1 MGVTA
6 ENNQYYKGKLPIIEE
21 FSNQHRALLS
31 TVASRGFCKV
41 PGFLH
46 ETSFALEEAGKN
58 KLSALNYQI
67 VAEAIERS
75 LKQTGHNYTQL
86 YKAARIAFELEKQT
100 LLTDLQQEFA
110 DMDAAQSLTEEELN
124 RLFVEL
130 DIRRI
135 ILITTKTTIELELE
149 SLKQELTDI
158 DRLTFTNEEKLINEK
173 VVTATAKLA
182 VIPYLEALI
191 EAQGKILLAEE
202 ANLPYM
208 EDLIDEKE
216 LLIDKK
222 EEIIPL
228 LQEKADEQLKLANV
242 LWEQIAFQKQMLTA
256 AIDKIVLKTDIVDNE
271 VAILDAQI
279 LVEDMRQLLI
289 EQRHNL
295 QEDKIDKEK
304 AFLTTDISNLGLID
318 AQRDATL
325 TQLQNDKVDVRSEN
339 DDSEGTILDADIIKA
354 ESLKAEKITEE
365 KRLTW
370 RENYTR
376 VADIKESADASATAE
391 VTSKLIHLI
400 GQP

>member
-1 MGVTA
+1 M
-6 ENNQYYKGKLPIIEE
+6 E
-21 FSNQHRALLS
+21 
-31 TVASRGFCKV
+31 ASI
-41 PGFLH
+41 
-46 ETSFALEEAGKN
+46 SLEEAGKN

-75 LKQTGHNYTQL
+75 LKQTGHDYTQL

-100 LLTDLQQEFA
+100 LLTALQQEFA

-149 SLKQELTDI
+149 SLKQELTDV

-173 VVTATAKLA
+173 AVTATAKFA
-182 VIPYLEALI
+182 VIPHLEALI
-191 EAQGKILLAEE
+191 EAQGKVLLAEE

-304 AFLTTDISNLGLID
+304 EFLTTDISNLGLID
-318 AQRDATL
+318 AQRDTTL

-339 DDSEGTILDADIIKA
+339 DNSEGTILDADIIKA